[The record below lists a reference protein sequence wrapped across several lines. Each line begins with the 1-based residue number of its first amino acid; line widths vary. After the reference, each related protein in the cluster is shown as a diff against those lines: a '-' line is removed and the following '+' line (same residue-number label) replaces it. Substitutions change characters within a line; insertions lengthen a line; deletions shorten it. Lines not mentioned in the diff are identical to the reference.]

1 MQATAQAELI
11 APGKNKLTVVYKGKT
26 YTAGLG
32 RTGNILFN
40 GAPRAGGCIW
50 PCMSQPIKRGDGGGG
65 RPAVTPIGRFVAILA
80 FRWIG
85 RQTGLA

>member
-1 MQATAQAELI
+1 MRPKGALTVQATAQAELI

-40 GAPRAGGCIW
+40 GAAHTGCLILALYDS
-50 PCMSQPIKRGDGGGG
+50 CQVQG
-65 RPAVTPIGRFVAILA
+65 RPRHAS
-80 FRWIG
+80 W
-85 RQTGLA
+85 Q